1 MHELQT
7 CEAQTF
13 MPWSLDIP
21 KLIPCLFFSFI
32 HQESLMPVF
41 SELKPTESQDTDVKR
56 MKKVDGLAVFF
67 VYLLYMIISFAG
79 YFTFYNYAQD
89 EYLLSYN
96 IYDQNDV
103 LILLARICV
112 LFCVM
117 VSIPLL
123 HYAAR
128 KTVLLTIFGDT
139 YKFDWK
145 SHLLVMVGIIGSAYL
160 IAILGIQL
168 SDILSIA
175 GSIGGSFLIM
185 IFPASFYLKLVPKI
199 DSNKRAMLRGLAFSG
214 WIVMFL
220 SLFLNFLRIY
230 ERYVK

>member
-1 MHELQT
+1 M
-7 CEAQTF
+7 
-13 MPWSLDIP
+13 
-21 KLIPCLFFSFI
+21 
-32 HQESLMPVF
+32 
-41 SELKPTESQDTDVKR
+41 
-56 MKKVDGLAVFF
+56 
-67 VYLLYMIISFAG
+67 
-79 YFTFYNYAQD
+79 
-89 EYLLSYN
+89 
-96 IYDQNDV
+96 
-103 LILLARICV
+103 CV

-117 VSIPLL
+117 GSIPLL

-160 IAILGIQL
+160 IAILEIQL

-199 DSNKRAMLRGLAFSG
+199 DNGKKMRLRFLAISG

-220 SLFLNFLRIY
+220 SLYLNFLRMY
-230 ERYVK
+230 NRYIK